1 MFRQLRI
8 ATPKPI
14 WPHNLCVA
22 LHTRCCSLNA
32 QGSVMIQMFP
42 WGWEQQQPAGWI
54 DRECMFSHQA
64 EAVSAWYFNWVNRD
78 RLKGLQPMCA
88 SLEHHQAMLQT
99 SGLQHQGGDHGL
111 RLMSSSSLM

>member
-1 MFRQLRI
+1 M
-8 ATPKPI
+8 
-14 WPHNLCVA
+14 V
-22 LHTRCCSLNA
+22 
-32 QGSVMIQMFP
+32 QMFP

-88 SLEHHQAMLQT
+88 AWLEAMPCSERQHLSIDKETLACGSLDHH
-99 SGLQHQGGDHGL
+99 H
-111 RLMSSSSLM
+111 